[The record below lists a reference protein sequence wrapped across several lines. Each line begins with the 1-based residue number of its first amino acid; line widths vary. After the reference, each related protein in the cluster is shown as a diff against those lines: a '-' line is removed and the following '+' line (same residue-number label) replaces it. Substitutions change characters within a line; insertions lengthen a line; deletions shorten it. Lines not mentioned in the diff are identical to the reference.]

1 MASGIVRASISSLL
15 EEPELLVDT
24 PRNVATREAAKKLL
38 DVVMMDGNLEI
49 FDAFAQK
56 LVKSIQA
63 TFPTSTSQLSEKKSE
78 RMLSQFHTFRIEK
91 LEQLWKKELYSRL
104 GWVDVPDPILEQR
117 TSQIV
122 FEKLMAGQFCS
133 ATVSKKCENV
143 KQLTADEENILRYVA
158 GYVPFKLMKRFEE
171 QSSRQAAEYVECLS
185 HMSVGGEV
193 TDFSTYT
200 MQWLEQVN
208 RGGLFHV
215 SDETYI
221 LFRHIELKVRELLPH
236 TLLASAMP
244 FSTALTKDALVC
256 EVVHDEDVQFH
267 WSILSVDIEEDNDP
281 NKLLKYMIELWVT
294 IRAHAFTSSWMQQF
308 KLKNRK
314 CTKKQKGTRKTLQQY
329 EKSSSSK
336 EQ

>member
-1 MASGIVRASISSLL
+1 MASGIVRACISSLL

-38 DVVMMDGNLEI
+38 HVIIMDGNLEV

-56 LVKSIQA
+56 LVKSIQG
-63 TFPTSTSQLSEKKSE
+63 TFPASTSELSEKKSE
-78 RMLSQFHTFRIEK
+78 KMLSQFHTFRIEK

-104 GWVDVPDPILEQR
+104 GWLDVQDPILEQR

-185 HMSVGGEV
+185 HMVKLQI
-193 TDFSTYT
+193 F
-200 MQWLEQVN
+200 Q
-208 RGGLFHV
+208 
-215 SDETYI
+215 
-221 LFRHIELKVRELLPH
+221 HI
-236 TLLASAMP
+236 
-244 FSTALTKDALVC
+244 
-256 EVVHDEDVQFH
+256 Q
-267 WSILSVDIEEDNDP
+267 
-281 NKLLKYMIELWVT
+281 
-294 IRAHAFTSSWMQQF
+294 
-308 KLKNRK
+308 
-314 CTKKQKGTRKTLQQY
+314 
-329 EKSSSSK
+329 
-336 EQ
+336 